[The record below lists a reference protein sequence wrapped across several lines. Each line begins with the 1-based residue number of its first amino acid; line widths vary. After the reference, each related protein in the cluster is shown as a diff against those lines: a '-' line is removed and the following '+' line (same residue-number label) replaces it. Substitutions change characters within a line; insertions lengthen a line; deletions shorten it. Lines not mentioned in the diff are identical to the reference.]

1 MKTRL
6 RQICKHEQSCSIF
19 FKLSV
24 VLIVII
30 IIKNEQSIINSN
42 TNFIKNIIFILSFCT
57 LVIMCMS
64 VIELSVTYTIN
75 YTAKMLMHER
85 SCMIIYQHNYC
96 YWCLLHVY
104 SRKHKVLGQTEGLD
118 IEYPKESPFPLS
130 KRLQKQKCDIRFKYN
145 NVYV

>member
-1 MKTRL
+1 M
-6 RQICKHEQSCSIF
+6 QYIFQAFCCSN
-19 FKLSV
+19 SYYYYQ
-24 VLIVII
+24 
-30 IIKNEQSIINSN
+30 ERTIINSN

-64 VIELSVTYTIN
+64 VIELSITYTIN
-75 YTAKMLMHER
+75 YKAKMLMHER

-104 SRKHKVLGQTEGLD
+104 SRKHKVLGQTEGLE
-118 IEYPKESPFPLS
+118 IEYPKESAFPLS

>member
-42 TNFIKNIIFILSFCT
+42 TNFIKNIIYLFCT

-64 VIELSVTYTIN
+64 VIELSSVTYTIN

-85 SCMIIYQHNYC
+85 SCMSIYQHNYC

-104 SRKHKVLGQTEGLD
+104 SRKHKVLGQTEGLE
-118 IEYPKESPFPLS
+118 IEYPKESAFPLS

>member
-42 TNFIKNIIFILSFCT
+42 TNFIKNIIYLFCT

-64 VIELSVTYTIN
+64 VIELSSVTYTIN

-104 SRKHKVLGQTEGLD
+104 SRKHKVLGQTDRRTGNR
-118 IEYPKESPFPLS
+118 IS
-130 KRLQKQKCDIRFKYN
+130 KRISFSLI
-145 NVYV
+145 